1 MTAVCLS
8 GLCSRSTDGSILC
21 RIGNFTRSLLR
32 ILGRLFSREALAR
45 IVGST
50 LKGGKLVGGSLA
62 GEKLACGSLAG
73 ESLARGKLVVESLA
87 RGKLAAESLARGKL
101 AVESLA

>member
-1 MTAVCLS
+1 VTAVCLS

-21 RIGNFTRSLLR
+21 RIDSFTRSLLR
-32 ILGRLFSREALAR
+32 ILGRFFSREALAR

-50 LKGGKLVGGSLA
+50 LKGGKL
-62 GEKLACGSLAG
+62 ACGSLAG
-73 ESLARGKLVVESLA
+73 ERLAFGSLARGKLVVESLA

>member
-21 RIGNFTRSLLR
+21 RIGNFTRSLLPV
-32 ILGRLFSREALAR
+32 LGRLFSREALAR

-62 GEKLACGSLAG
+62 GEKLAFG
-73 ESLARGKLVVESLA
+73 SLARGKLVVESLA

>member
-73 ESLARGKLVVESLA
+73 ERLAFGSLA